1 MKGRISNILRN
12 FLLIAAFTYIS
23 FDSVAQ
29 FYVGGKLCVG
39 SAAPTPP
46 PMGSA
51 PVASTD
57 CSEPTIFFDENK
69 ATTAWLWDFGD
80 PTLTTDIATIRN
92 PKYFYSTPG
101 QYTVTL
107 TRTIAGVVQAPETKI
122 ITIGSPPEQPMFFGK
137 PKGDTTVCDGKT
149 LKLDPYRL
157 KPTPPGATFLWFPK
171 GQTTQSIDVDST
183 GCYSVEVFDPTGGC
197 SRIAQITVKFCLQE
211 TSSGGGEKWYFGQG
225 ATLDFE
231 ATTIPPTPR
240 DPLDETGD
248 LFKKPDGTDPIFKP
262 KPAVQ
267 SNPVSSPEGVA
278 MVYGP
283 TGSLVF
289 YTDGAAIYGSNDQLL
304 PAIPP
309 LANSDLGG
317 TNTTTQSAV
326 IIPKNTCNECPHHLY
341 YVYTINNNT
350 GLLSYSVVDIRRN
363 NGKGAVVEKNVP
375 VNLQTSQRLT
385 AIRVEDGDKTAYFVY
400 SHDAGTNT
408 FRILKVDSTGTKEIT
423 QNLGLVHDD
432 ASSQKGYIRLS
443 PTGAKLAIAVSK
455 GGKNYI
461 EVFDIDKATGE
472 LKPPPL
478 TIDLGVAAPPIV
490 YGVEFSED
498 EQMLYVTLRGD
509 PSLGETSYL
518 YQLNLNLQN
527 PAEIASKK
535 VEIDKSKFFAFGA
548 LQRGPISGSGE
559 KFIYMAIDGSDY
571 IPYIQSPGVKGDP
584 TKSQQQN
591 AALVGY
597 QPITGGYGA
606 EVLGNSGFGFPNVIQ
621 AKQQQEGEGLSA
633 TYEGNCQNQP
643 TTFKTEGICSPMKGE
658 ATWDFGDGETGT
670 GLTTSHTYTK
680 TGTYKV
686 TLTLT
691 VYSETDASKI
701 ASKAP
706 TLDKL
711 LGNTLKEKCR
721 DFVVVDEIYIKPTPV
736 VNLPDEAFVCVIE
749 GEKITLDPK
758 PQQIYNP
765 KYLWNYQ
772 SQTTPT
778 IIVDATGNVNVKV
791 TNVFENNTTCATTD
805 KIEIKEGCE
814 PRLFVPEIFTANKD
828 GINDILQIPN
838 AHITDFDLRIYNRW
852 GEIIFESKDPE
863 KIWDGSYKGR
873 VIAPMM
879 YAFVVSYK
887 SLYFPEREKVT
898 RRGGIFLVN

>member
-1 MKGRISNILRN
+1 MKGRIGNILRS

-29 FYVGGKLCVG
+29 FYVGGKFCVG
-39 SAAPTPP
+39 SAAPTTPP
-46 PMGSA
+46 VGSQ
-51 PVASTD
+51 PVANTD

-80 PTLTTDIATIRN
+80 PNTTSDISTIRN

-107 TRTIAGVVQAPETKI
+107 TRTVGAVVQAPETKT
-122 ITIGSPPEQPMFFGK
+122 ITISSPPEQPLFFGK
-137 PKGDTTVCDGKT
+137 PKGDTTICDGKT

-157 KPTPPGATFLWFPK
+157 KVSPPGATFLWFPK
-171 GQTTQSIDVDST
+171 GQTTQTIDVTKS
-183 GCYSVEVFDPTGGC
+183 GCYSVEVFDPSGGC
-197 SRIAQITVKFCLQE
+197 SRIAQINVKFCLQE
-211 TSSGGGEKWYFGQG
+211 TNTGGSEKWYFGDG
-225 ATLDFE
+225 ATLDFD
-231 ATTIPPTPR
+231 AVTTPTAPR
-240 DPLDETGD
+240 DPLDTTGD
-248 LFKKPDGTDPIFKP
+248 LFEEPEETDPIFVP
-262 KPAVQ
+262 KPATQ
-267 SNPVSSPEGVA
+267 SNPINSPEGVA

-283 TGSLVF
+283 SGSLVF
-289 YTDGAAIYGSNDQLL
+289 YTDGAAIYNSDDQLL

-309 LANSDLGG
+309 LTDSNLGG
-317 TNTTTQSAV
+317 TNTATQSSV
-326 IIPKNTCNECPHHLY
+326 IIPKGSCNECPHHLY
-341 YVYTINNNT
+341 YVYTINKDT

-363 NGKGAVVEKNVP
+363 NGTGAVVEKNVP

-385 AIRVEDGDKTAYFVY
+385 AIRVEEDDKTAYFVY

-432 ASSQKGYIRLS
+432 VNSQKGYMRVS
-443 PTGAKLAIAVSK
+443 PTGAKLAVAVSK
-455 GGKNYI
+455 GGKNYV
-461 EVFDIDKATGE
+461 EVFNIDKATGE
-472 LKPPPL
+472 LQAPPL
-478 TIDLGVAAPPIV
+478 TIDLGVAAPPYV

-498 EQMLYVTLRGD
+498 EEKLYVTLRGD

-527 PAEIASKK
+527 PIEIASKK

-571 IPYIQSPGVKGDP
+571 IPYIQNPGVKGDP
-584 TKSQQQN
+584 TKSQQEN

-597 QPITGGYGA
+597 QPITGGFGA
-606 EVLGNSGFGFPNVIQ
+606 EVLGNSGLGFPNIVQ
-621 AKQQQEGEGLSA
+621 AKQEQDGEGLSA
-633 TYEGNCQNQP
+633 TYKGNCQNQP
-643 TTFKTEGICSPMKGE
+643 TEFETQGICSPMKGE
-658 ATWDFGDGETGT
+658 AVWDFGDGSTGT
-670 GLTTSHTYTK
+670 GLKTSHTYTK
-680 TGTYKV
+680 SGTYKV
-686 TLTLT
+686 KLTLT
-691 VYSETDASKI
+691 VYSETIVSQNVNV
-701 ASKAP
+701 P
-706 TLDKL
+706 LLNNL
-711 LGNTLKEKCR
+711 LGNSLKEKCNE
-721 DFVVVDEIYIKPTPV
+721 FVVIDEIYIKPTPI

-749 GEKITLDPK
+749 GERITLDPK
-758 PQQIYNP
+758 PQQTYNP
-765 KYLWNYQ
+765 TYLWNYE
-772 SQTTPT
+772 SLTTPT
-778 IIVDATGNVNVKV
+778 IVVDATGNVNVSV
-791 TNVFENNTTCATTD
+791 TNVFENNSTCATSD
-805 KIEIKEGCE
+805 RIEIKEGCE

-852 GEIIFESKDPE
+852 GEIIFESNDPE
-863 KIWDGSYKGR
+863 KIWDGSYNGR

-887 SLYFPEREKVT
+887 SLYFPNREKIT

>member
-1 MKGRISNILRN
+1 MKGRIGNILRSL
-12 FLLIAAFTYIS
+12 LLIATFTYIS
-23 FDSVAQ
+23 SDSVAQ

-39 SAAPTPP
+39 SAAPTTPP
-46 PMGSA
+46 GSPPA
-51 PVASTD
+51 TNTD

-69 ATTAWLWDFGD
+69 ASTAWAWDFGD
-80 PTLTTDIATIRN
+80 PTIVTDVAFVRN
-92 PKYFYSTPG
+92 PKYYYSTPG

-107 TRTIAGVVQAPETKI
+107 TRIIAGIVQAPETRV

-137 PKGDTTVCDGKT
+137 PKADTTICDGKT

-157 KPTPPGATFLWFPK
+157 KASPPGATFLWFPK
-171 GQTTQSIDVDST
+171 GETTQTIDVTKS
-183 GCYSVEVFDPTGGC
+183 GCYSVEVFDPSGGC
-197 SRIAQITVKFCLQE
+197 SRIAQINVKFCLQDAN
-211 TSSGGGEKWYFGQG
+211 TGGSEKWYFGQG

-231 ATTIPPTPR
+231 AVTTPPLPR
-240 DPLDETGD
+240 DPLDVTGE
-248 LFKKPDGTDPIFKP
+248 LFKNPDGTDPIFVP
-262 KPAVQ
+262 KPATQ
-267 SNPVSSPEGVA
+267 SNPVNSPEGVA

-283 TGSLVF
+283 SGSLVF
-289 YTDGAAIYGSNDQLL
+289 YTDGAAIYGSDDQLL
-304 PAIPP
+304 PAVPP
-309 LANSDLGG
+309 LTNSDLGG
-317 TNTTTQSAV
+317 TNTATQSAV
-326 IIPKNTCNECPHHLY
+326 IIPKGSCNECPHHLY
-341 YVYTINNNT
+341 YVYTINKDT

-363 NGKGAVVEKNVP
+363 NGTGAVVEKNVP

-385 AIRVEDGDKTAYFVY
+385 AIKVEDGEKTAYFVY

-432 ASSQKGYIRLS
+432 ANSQKGYIRVS

-455 GGKNYI
+455 GGKNYV
-461 EVFDIDKATGE
+461 EVFNIDKATGE
-472 LKPPPL
+472 LQAPPL
-478 TIDLGVAAPPIV
+478 TIDLGVAAPPYV

-498 EQMLYVTLRGD
+498 EEKLYVTLRGN
-509 PSLGETSYL
+509 PALGETSYL
-518 YQLNLNLQN
+518 YQLNLNLTN
-527 PAEIASKK
+527 PVEIANKK

-584 TKSQQQN
+584 TKSQQEN

-597 QPITGGYGA
+597 QPITGGFGA
-606 EVLGNSGFGFPNVIQ
+606 EVLGNSGFGFPNVVQ
-621 AKQQQEGEGLSA
+621 AKQKQDGQGLSA
-633 TYEGNCQNQP
+633 KYTGNCQNQP
-643 TTFKTEGICSPMKGE
+643 TKFETQGICSPMKGE

-680 TGTYKV
+680 AGTYKV
-686 TLTLT
+686 KLTLT
-691 VYSETDASKI
+691 VYSETIVSQNVNV
-701 ASKAP
+701 P
-706 TLDKL
+706 LLNNL
-711 LGNTLKEKCR
+711 LGNSLREKCNE
-721 DFVVVDEIYIKPTPV
+721 FVVIDEIYIKPTPV

-749 GEKITLDPK
+749 GEEITLDPK
-758 PQQIYNP
+758 PQQLYNP
-765 KYLWNYQ
+765 KYLWSYE
-772 SQTTPT
+772 SRTTPT
-778 IIVDATGNVNVKV
+778 IIVDATGNINVNV
-791 TNVFENNTTCATTD
+791 TNVFENNSTCATSD

-838 AHITDFDLRIYNRW
+838 AHISDFDLRIYNRW
-852 GEIIFESKDPE
+852 GEIIFQSDDPT
-863 KIWDGSYKGR
+863 KVWDGSYNGK

-887 SLYFPEREKVT
+887 SRDFPEREKIT

>member
-1 MKGRISNILRN
+1 MKGRIGNILRN

-39 SAAPTPP
+39 SAAPTTPP
-46 PMGSA
+46 VGSQ
-51 PVASTD
+51 PVANTD

-80 PTLTTDIATIRN
+80 PSTTSDISTIRN

-107 TRTIAGVVQAPETKI
+107 TRTVGAVMQAPETRI
-122 ITIGSPPEQPMFFGK
+122 ITISSPPEQPLFFGK
-137 PKGDTTVCDGKT
+137 PKADTTICDGKT

-157 KPTPPGATFLWFPK
+157 KASPPGATFLWFPK
-171 GQTTQSIDVDST
+171 GETTQTIDVTKT
-183 GCYSVEVFDPTGGC
+183 GCYSVEVFDPSGGC
-197 SRIAQITVKFCLQE
+197 SRIAQINVKFCLQE
-211 TSSGGGEKWYFGQG
+211 ANTGGSEKWYFGDG

-231 ATTIPPTPR
+231 AVTTPPSPR
-240 DPLDETGD
+240 DPLDITGN
-248 LFKKPDGTDPIFKP
+248 LFQNPNGTDPIFVP
-262 KPAVQ
+262 KPATQ
-267 SNPVSSPEGVA
+267 SNPINSPEGVA

-283 TGSLVF
+283 SGSLVF
-289 YTDGAAIYGSNDQLL
+289 YTDGAAIYNSDDQLL
-304 PAIPP
+304 PAVPP
-309 LANSDLGG
+309 LTDSNLGG
-317 TNTTTQSAV
+317 TNTATQSSV
-326 IIPKNTCNECPHHLY
+326 IIPKGSCNECPHHLY
-341 YVYTINNNT
+341 YVYAINKDT

-363 NGKGAVVEKNVP
+363 NGTGAVVEKNVP

-385 AIRVEDGDKTAYFVY
+385 AIRVEEDDKTAYFVY

-432 ASSQKGYIRLS
+432 VNSQKGYMRVS
-443 PTGAKLAIAVSK
+443 PTGAKLAVAVSK
-455 GGKNYI
+455 GGKNYV
-461 EVFDIDKATGE
+461 EVFNIDKATGE
-472 LKPPPL
+472 LQAPPL
-478 TIDLGVAAPPIV
+478 TIDLGVAAPPYV

-498 EQMLYVTLRGD
+498 EEKLYVTLRGD

-527 PAEIASKK
+527 PIEIASKK

-559 KFIYMAIDGSDY
+559 KFIYMAVDGSDY

-584 TKSQQQN
+584 TKSQQEN

-597 QPITGGYGA
+597 QPITGGFGA
-606 EVLGNSGFGFPNVIQ
+606 EVIGNSGFGFPNVVQ
-621 AKQQQEGEGLSA
+621 AKQEQEGEGLSA
-633 TYEGNCQNQP
+633 TYTGNCQNQP
-643 TTFKTEGICSPMKGE
+643 TEFETQGICSPMKGE
-658 ATWDFGDGETGT
+658 AVWDFGDGTTGT
-670 GLTTSHTYTK
+670 GLKTSHTYTK
-680 TGTYKV
+680 SGTYKV
-686 TLTLT
+686 KLTLT
-691 VYSETDASKI
+691 VYSETIVSQNVNI
-701 ASKAP
+701 P
-706 TLDKL
+706 LLNNL
-711 LGNTLKEKCR
+711 LGNSLKEKCNE
-721 DFVVVDEIYIKPTPV
+721 FVVIDEIYIKPTPI

-749 GEKITLDPK
+749 NQKITLDPK

-765 KYLWNYQ
+765 TYQWNYE
-772 SQTTPT
+772 SRTTPT
-778 IIVDATGNVNVKV
+778 IIVEATGNVNVKV
-791 TNVFENNTTCATTD
+791 TNVFENSSTCATSD
-805 KIEIKEGCE
+805 RIEIKEGCE

-852 GEIIFESKDPE
+852 GEIIFESNDPE
-863 KIWDGSYKGR
+863 KIWDGSYNGR

-887 SLYFPEREKVT
+887 SLYFPNREKIT